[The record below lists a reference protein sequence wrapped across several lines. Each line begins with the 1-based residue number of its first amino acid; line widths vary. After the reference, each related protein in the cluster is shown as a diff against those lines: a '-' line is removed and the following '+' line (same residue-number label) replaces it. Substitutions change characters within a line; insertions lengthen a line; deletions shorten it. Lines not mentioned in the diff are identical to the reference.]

1 MTVVYNGERF
11 KESTVQ
17 RLSDDLQA
25 IVVNVARDPGVRV
38 NRLQLSRQVKRAAV
52 PKITIELATH

>member
-1 MTVVYNGERF
+1 
-11 KESTVQ
+11 
-17 RLSDDLQA
+17 
-25 IVVNVARDPGVRV
+25 V